1 MSYQISSYRL
11 GDAYQSKLYDEDIE
25 ALLREHPNT
34 IGSEYLL
41 SEKKQESKCIDT
53 ITEIVQKYIEKNK
66 HLLPKDIETSTVIHL
81 RLGDVVEGNTW
92 HERLK
97 RPFDVDLY
105 KSIIPNQKTYVIGK
119 PFFANTSST
128 NYEESIQTSEKYLEK
143 LINELGATHFDGG
156 HADID
161 LCCAVACECFVQGKG
176 FFSDLIIQ
184 IRKKLNLKNI
194 ETTFKQG
201 MKFKKV
207 ALISTYCDT
216 QEKLDVLSKNIDN
229 VKTFGLDVVVISPL
243 SLPEYIQKKCDY
255 FLLMKD
261 NPVLDWPQRAMF
273 AWKDMN
279 LNGQKIKITRTYAD
293 YGWAGL
299 YQVKKLSEI
308 ALSLNYDYFY
318 HMIYDLKFDETV
330 VDGLLGESDCDV
342 YSSKRGDIVWEVGL
356 HFMIFNKENLKKF
369 IQHITLKNYLASKG
383 GDAFVWLH
391 QLNEVF
397 PYKIVKTPVEDEI
410 YYYDGHD
417 FFNSSPIDDL
427 KIFIEKNDET
437 DSTIKLLFY
446 DVNQPKNIFLKIGK
460 DEYGY
465 QINVNS
471 LIDLGFKKENI
482 KNVSL
487 VYNGVEY
494 DITKKIEMV
503 KHNTLQIMV

>member
-11 GDAYQSKLYDEDIE
+11 GDAYQSKLYDEDINT
-25 ALLREHPNT
+25 LLREHPNT
-34 IGSEYLL
+34 IGAEYLL
-41 SEKKQESKCIDT
+41 SEKKQETKCIDT
-53 ITEIVQKYIEKNK
+53 ITNIVQKYIKKNK
-66 HLLPKDIETSTVIHL
+66 HLLPEDIEKSTVIHL
-81 RLGDVVEGNTW
+81 RLGDVVAGNTW

-97 RPFDVDLY
+97 RPYDVEFY
-105 KSIIPNQKTYVIGK
+105 KDIIPNQNTYVIGK
-119 PFFANTSST
+119 PFFANTSSS
-128 NYEESIQTSEKYLEK
+128 NYQESIETSEKYLQK
-143 LINELGATHFDGG
+143 LIDELGVKHFDGG
-156 HADID
+156 DADID

-176 FFSDLIIQ
+176 FFSELILE
-184 IRKKLNLKNI
+184 IRKKLNLRNI
-194 ETTFKQG
+194 ETNFKQG

-229 VKTFGLDVVVISPL
+229 VKTFGLDVIVISSL
-243 SLPEYIQKKCDY
+243 ILPEYIQNKCDY

-261 NPVLDWPQRAMF
+261 NPVLDWPQKAMF
-273 AWKDMN
+273 AWQELM
-279 LNGQKIKITRTYAD
+279 LNGEKIKITRTYAD

-308 ALSLNYDYFY
+308 ALSLDYDYFY
-318 HMIYDLKFDETV
+318 HMIYDLKFNETV

-342 YSSKRGDIVWEVGL
+342 YSSKRGDIIWEVGL
-356 HFMIFNKENLKKF
+356 HFMIFNKEKLKNF
-369 IQHITLKNYLASKG
+369 IQHITLQSYLNSEG

-391 QLNEVF
+391 RLIEVF
-397 PYKIVKTPVEDEI
+397 PYNIVKSPVEDEI

-446 DVNQPKNIFLKIGK
+446 NVDQPRNILLNVG
-460 DEYGY
+460 ENVYGY
-465 QINVNS
+465 QINGNS

-487 VYNGVEY
+487 TYNGIEY
-494 DITKKIEMV
+494 NITEKIEKI
-503 KHNTLQIMV
+503 KHNTLKVIG